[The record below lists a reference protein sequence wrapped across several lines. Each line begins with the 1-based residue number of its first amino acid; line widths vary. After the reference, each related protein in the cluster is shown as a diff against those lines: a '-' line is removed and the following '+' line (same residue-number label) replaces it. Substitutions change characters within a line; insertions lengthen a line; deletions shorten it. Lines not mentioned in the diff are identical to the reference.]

1 MKKFIKNLLVGV
13 ISFLPMEKINAEVS
27 GFSNTE
33 LEQQQLVAK
42 NQMDE
47 FLDLVAET
55 EEGSSVQLQ
64 KSNTVNT
71 TSKLTSS
78 NITSDTPIKNGMPHS
93 ESGWLSYIAS
103 FLLGGVLTG
112 TVLGVVKT
120 EGAKNKRLNFFSFS
134 DPIRD
139 MLEEIAENQE
149 KKSKA

>member
-13 ISFLPMEKINAEVS
+13 VSFLPMEKINAEVS
-27 GFSNTE
+27 DFSNTE

-120 EGAKNKRLNFFSFS
+120 EGAK
-134 DPIRD
+134 IRD
-139 MLEEIAENQE
+139 
-149 KKSKA
+149 